1 MTIGVSCIVP
11 VYNGEDF
18 LGEAIDSILAQTHQP
33 GEVIV
38 VDNNSTDGSVAVAA
52 SYGDAVRVVREVKR
66 SPASARNAGIR
77 AAQLPLIAFLD
88 ADDLWHPEKLER
100 QVAHLN
106 SRADLD
112 LSLCV
117 AENFWEPGLEE
128 EQRRYADMGRNRA
141 THAFGTLLTTRA
153 VFDRVGLIDDE
164 LAHGDQI
171 EWFVRARDSGMVIEA
186 LPDVLMRRRM
196 HPASRSHQLKDLDA
210 YLDLAGALIARR
222 RREPSADGPT

>member
-1 MTIGVSCIVP
+1 VVPERNPGEVMTIGVSCIVP

-38 VDNNSTDGSVAVAA
+38 
-52 SYGDAVRVVREVKR
+52 VKR

-222 RREPSADGPT
+222 PDCT